1 MKNGMKM
8 TSVGLLMSLTLV
20 GCSPMM
26 DVETLGD
33 GFLELTEEEQIE
45 FIEDYAAPV
54 IEKLMTEAL
63 EEAIIVEEPNV
74 HSDEVL
80 NELVQGITWTIERG
94 EFGDATATG
103 ILENTTDKTIDYI
116 EIEYKF
122 KKDGITVDSSWTN
135 AINIAPGEKVQ
146 IEIYTYEDFDSL
158 EVKGSD
164 GF

>member
-1 MKNGMKM
+1 MKTATKWCAGSLL
-8 TSVGLLMSLTLV
+8 TSLLLV
-20 GCSPMM
+20 GCSRMM

-33 GFLELTEEEQIE
+33 GFLELTEPEQIE

-54 IEKLMTEAL
+54 IEKLMNEAL

-74 HSDEVL
+74 HSDQAL
-80 NELVQGITWTIERG
+80 NELVQKIVWTIQKDEW
-94 EFGDATATG
+94 GDSVATG

-122 KKDGITVDSSWTN
+122 KKDGITVDSSFTN
-135 AINIAPGEKVQ
+135 AVNIAPGEKVQ
-146 IEIYTYEDFDSL
+146 IEIYTFEEFDSL
-158 EVKGSD
+158 EVQGSD

>member
-8 TSVGLLMSLTLV
+8 ASVGLLMSLTLV

-26 DVETLGD
+26 DVETLGN
-33 GFLELTEEEQIE
+33 GFLELTDAEQIE

-54 IEKLMTEAL
+54 IEKLMA
-63 EEAIIVEEPNV
+63 EAIIVEEPNV
-74 HSDEVL
+74 HSDEAL

-94 EFGDATATG
+94 AFGDATATG
-103 ILENTTDKTIDYI
+103 ILENTTDKTIEYI

-158 EVKGSD
+158 EVVGSS

>member
-1 MKNGMKM
+1 MKTTTKWMAS
-8 TSVGLLMSLTLV
+8 TGLLASLALV

-26 DVETLGD
+26 DVETLGN
-33 GFLELTEEEQIE
+33 GFLELTEPEQIE

-54 IEKLMTEAL
+54 IEKLMTEA
-63 EEAIIVEEPNV
+63 IIVEEPNV
-74 HSDEVL
+74 HSDEAL
-80 NELVQGITWTIERG
+80 NALVQGITWTIERG
-94 EFGDATATG
+94 EFGDATAIG
-103 ILENTTDKTIDYI
+103 ILENTTAKSIDYI

-158 EVKGSD
+158 EVKGSS

>member
-1 MKNGMKM
+1 MKM
-8 TSVGLLMSLTLV
+8 TKWCAGSLLTGLLLV

-26 DVETLGD
+26 DVETLGN

-74 HSDEVL
+74 HSDEAL
-80 NELVQGITWTIERG
+80 NELVQKIVWTIERD
-94 EFGDATATG
+94 EWGDTIATG
-103 ILENTTDKTIDYI
+103 VLENTTNKTIDYI
-116 EIEYKF
+116 EIDYKF
-122 KKDGITVDSSWTN
+122 KKDGVTVDSSFTN
-135 AINIAPGEKVQ
+135 AINIAPGEKVK
-146 IEIYTYEDFDSL
+146 IEIYTFEEFDTL
-158 EVKGSD
+158 EVEGSD

>member
-8 TSVGLLMSLTLV
+8 TSVGLLMGLTLV

-26 DVETLGD
+26 DVETLGN
-33 GFLELTEEEQIE
+33 GFLELTDAEQIE

-54 IEKLMTEAL
+54 IEKLMTEA
-63 EEAIIVEEPNV
+63 IIVEEPNV
-74 HSDEVL
+74 HSDEAL
-80 NELVQGITWTIERG
+80 NKLVQGITWTIERG
-94 EFGDATATG
+94 EFGDATAIG

-135 AINIAPGEKVQ
+135 LVNIAPGEKVR

-158 EVKGSD
+158 EVVGSD

>member
-74 HSDEVL
+74 HSDEAL

-94 EFGDATATG
+94 EFGDAKAIG
-103 ILENTTDKTIDYI
+103 VLENTTDKTIDYI

-135 AINIAPGEKVQ
+135 VVNIAPGEKVR

-158 EVKGSD
+158 EVVGSS

>member
-33 GFLELTEEEQIE
+33 GFLELTEAEQIE

-54 IEKLMTEAL
+54 IEKLMTEA
-63 EEAIIVEEPNV
+63 IIVEEPNV
-74 HSDEVL
+74 HSDEAL

-103 ILENTTDKTIDYI
+103 VLENTTDKTIDYI

-135 AINIAPGEKVQ
+135 VVNIAPGEKVR

-158 EVKGSD
+158 EVVGSS

>member
-26 DVETLGD
+26 DVETLGN
-33 GFLELTEEEQIE
+33 GFLELTEPEQIE

-54 IEKLMTEAL
+54 IEKLMTEA
-63 EEAIIVEEPNV
+63 IIVEEPNV
-74 HSDEVL
+74 HSNEAL
-80 NELVQGITWTIERG
+80 NDLVQNITWTIERG
-94 EFGDATATG
+94 EFGDATAIG

-135 AINIAPGEKVQ
+135 AVNIAPGEKVR
-146 IEIYTYEDFDSL
+146 IEIYTYTDFDSL
-158 EVKGSD
+158 EVVGSS

>member
-26 DVETLGD
+26 DVKTLGD
-33 GFLELTEEEQIE
+33 GFLELTEAEQIE

-54 IEKLMTEAL
+54 IEKLMTEA
-63 EEAIIVEEPNV
+63 IIVEEPNV
-74 HSDEVL
+74 HSDEAL
-80 NELVQGITWTIERG
+80 NALVQGITWTIERG
-94 EFGDATATG
+94 EFGDATAIG

-135 AINIAPGEKVQ
+135 VINIAPGEKVR
-146 IEIYTYEDFDSL
+146 IEIYTYADFDSL
-158 EVKGSD
+158 EVEGSD

>member
-1 MKNGMKM
+1 MKM
-8 TSVGLLMSLTLV
+8 TKWCAGSLLTGLLLV

-63 EEAIIVEEPNV
+63 EEAIIVEEPSV
-74 HSDEVL
+74 HSDEAL
-80 NELVQGITWTIERG
+80 NELVQKIVWTIERD
-94 EFGDATATG
+94 EWGDTIATG
-103 ILENTTDKTIDYI
+103 VLENTTNKTIDYI
-116 EIEYKF
+116 EIDYKF
-122 KKDGITVDSSWTN
+122 KKDGVTVDSSFTN
-135 AINIAPGEKVQ
+135 AINIAPGEKVK
-146 IEIYTYEDFDSL
+146 IEIYTFEEFDTL
-158 EVKGSD
+158 EVEGSD

>member
-8 TSVGLLMSLTLV
+8 TSVGLLMGLTLV

-26 DVETLGD
+26 DVETLGN
-33 GFLELTEEEQIE
+33 GFLELTEPEQIE

-54 IEKLMTEAL
+54 IEKLMTEA
-63 EEAIIVEEPNV
+63 IIVEEPNV
-74 HSDEVL
+74 HSDEAL
-80 NELVQGITWTIERG
+80 NELVQNITWTIERG
-94 EFGDATATG
+94 GEFGDATAIG

-122 KKDGITVDSSWTN
+122 KKDGITVDSSFTN
-135 AINIAPGEKVQ
+135 AINIVPGEKVR

-158 EVKGSD
+158 EVVGSD

>member
-1 MKNGMKM
+1 
-8 TSVGLLMSLTLV
+8 
-20 GCSPMM
+20 
-26 DVETLGD
+26 
-33 GFLELTEEEQIE
+33 
-45 FIEDYAAPV
+45 V

-74 HSDEVL
+74 HSDEAL
-80 NELVQGITWTIERG
+80 NALVQGITWTIERG
-94 EFGDATATG
+94 AFGDATATG

-158 EVKGSD
+158 EVAGSS

>member
-1 MKNGMKM
+1 MKTTTKWCAG
-8 TSVGLLMSLTLV
+8 SLLTSLTLV

-26 DVETLGD
+26 DVETLGN
-33 GFLELTEEEQIE
+33 GFLELTDAEQIE

-54 IEKLMTEAL
+54 IEKLMTEA
-63 EEAIIVEEPNV
+63 IIVEEPNV
-74 HSDEVL
+74 HSDEAL
-80 NELVQGITWTIERG
+80 NALVQGITWTIERG

-103 ILENTTDKTIDYI
+103 VLENTTDKTIDYI

-122 KKDGITVDSSWTN
+122 KKDGITVDSSFTN

-158 EVKGSD
+158 EVVGSS

>member
-8 TSVGLLMSLTLV
+8 TSVGLLMGLTLV

-26 DVETLGD
+26 DVETLGN
-33 GFLELTEEEQIE
+33 GFLELTEPEQIE

-54 IEKLMTEAL
+54 IEKLMA
-63 EEAIIVEEPNV
+63 EAIIVEEPNV
-74 HSDEVL
+74 HSDEAL

-103 ILENTTDKTIDYI
+103 VLENTTDKTIDYI

-158 EVKGSD
+158 EVVGSS